1 MQGVELA
8 RTLTATKTDTALPM
22 RDKRTSRDS
31 KIIISHQVKV
41 ASRLSRTH
49 RGGIGAC
56 VETNGSIR
64 LSDPLVLQELTR
76 QRETLEK
83 IETKLDR
90 FDVRLSAVEKSEPTN
105 RTLSLVALVVSAA
118 ALVVSIITLITLVIM
133 VLP

>member
-1 MQGVELA
+1 MENA
-8 RTLTATKTDTALPM
+8 NA
-22 RDKRTSRDS
+22 
-31 KIIISHQVKV
+31 
-41 ASRLSRTH
+41 
-49 RGGIGAC
+49 
-56 VETNGSIR
+56 IR